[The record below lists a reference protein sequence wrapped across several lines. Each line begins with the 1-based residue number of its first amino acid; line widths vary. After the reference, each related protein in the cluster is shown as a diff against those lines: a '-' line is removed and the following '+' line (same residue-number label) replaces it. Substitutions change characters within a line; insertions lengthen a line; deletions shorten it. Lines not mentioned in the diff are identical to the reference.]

1 MHIADAELDRLIAE
15 DMPFGDLTTDALGLG
30 DTPAR
35 ITFSARSAQVACCAE
50 EAARLLRRLGA
61 AVTGAVV
68 PSGTPCV
75 PGTLLLSAEGP
86 GAAVLGGWKIAQN
99 LMEWA
104 GGIATFT
111 RDLVV
116 AARAEAPGIA
126 VATTR
131 KTAPL
136 TRTFAARAVLAG
148 GGILHRLGLSETVLL
163 FPEHRALQ
171 PAGAEPA
178 EALARLRRHC
188 PERSLVIEVDSVED
202 ALAAAPAADVIQLE
216 KLAPEDVRRVVAG
229 IIRRG
234 DGRPRIAAAGGI
246 GLANIAAYAAAGAD
260 VLVTSAPYTARPAE
274 IQVRVDPCLAPGG
287 PSIAQGDQAS

>member
-35 ITFSARSAQVACCAE
+35 ITFAARSAQVACCTE

-68 PSGTPCV
+68 PSGTPCA

-86 GAAVLGGWKIAQN
+86 GAALLGGWKIAQN
-99 LMEWA
+99 LMEWT

-116 AARAEAPGIA
+116 AARVVAPGIA

-136 TRTFAARAVLAG
+136 TRAFAARAVLAG

-163 FPEHRALQ
+163 FPEHRALL
-171 PAGAEPA
+171 PAGTDLPG
-178 EALARLRRHC
+178 ALARLRRHC
-188 PERSLVIEVDSVED
+188 PERSLVIEVNSVED

-216 KLAPEDVRRVVAG
+216 KLAPDDVRRVVAG
-229 IIRRG
+229 IGRRA

-246 GLANIAAYAAAGAD
+246 GPANVTAYAATGAD
-260 VLVTSAPYTARPAE
+260 VLVTSAPYTAHPAE
-274 IQVRVDPCLAPGG
+274 VQVHVGPCLAAGG
-287 PSIAQGDQAS
+287 PSIAQGDPAS